1 MRQLVRD
8 KLIFNGVVFALVFC
22 LAVRPVSNAAD
33 PETSS
38 SHSTRSLAEDLFQ
51 YAGQLT
57 RDMHDRPPE
66 QRSWGDYRR
75 ALDAY
80 GQVIRLNTDN
90 YFSAESLARRAELLR
105 EMADATGDSAL
116 YQQAIETFRSVIA
129 EHPHSAFVGDA
140 LISIAQIYEE
150 NLRDLDGA
158 ANAYRELTVH
168 FPDSILGREARAVLA
183 RFEAEL
189 GGRPVDVVV
198 APGAGVDN
206 PAMIGPP
213 QLINVRSFSGPDYAR
228 VVLDL
233 SDQCQFTTRRA
244 ANRVSF
250 QLASSSVARSL
261 YGRRFIVGDSSLLRR
276 ISVSQNA
283 ATGVQIDIDL
293 RTAFDCSAFRLAEP
307 ERIIID
313 LHAGVA
319 ARAAPTSESRV
330 PTSARTLEGPFRP
343 GKLTASD
350 RNPLMS
356 LPEIPD
362 PIVPLANARPATN
375 DPGPA
380 AALAKALGVKVD
392 AKAAEAPIHRI
403 VIDPGHGGHDTGTI
417 SAGGMREKDLVLDV
431 ARRLRGYIK
440 HSYPSVEV
448 ILTRD
453 SDRFVALEERTA
465 IANSRRADLFISIH
479 ANASPSRVASGVETY
494 FVSPDR
500 VPAEDLQTAA
510 RENATLAS
518 EKAGERRQPL
528 VASVT
533 TMGNRVAESRE
544 LARYI
549 QSGLV
554 RGIGAQSPRTAAN
567 RGVKHAPFVVLLGA
581 TMPSVL
587 AEVSFLSNPKDEA
600 LLQTGEFRERVA
612 ASLYTGLN
620 AYLKKN
626 RSADSKPR

>member
-1 MRQLVRD
+1 
-8 KLIFNGVVFALVFC
+8 
-22 LAVRPVSNAAD
+22 
-33 PETSS
+33 
-38 SHSTRSLAEDLFQ
+38 
-51 YAGQLT
+51 
-57 RDMHDRPPE
+57 
-66 QRSWGDYRR
+66 
-75 ALDAY
+75 
-80 GQVIRLNTDN
+80 
-90 YFSAESLARRAELLR
+90 
-105 EMADATGDSAL
+105 
-116 YQQAIETFRSVIA
+116 
-129 EHPHSAFVGDA
+129 
-140 LISIAQIYEE
+140 
-150 NLRDLDGA
+150 
-158 ANAYRELTVH
+158 
-168 FPDSILGREARAVLA
+168 
-183 RFEAEL
+183 
-189 GGRPVDVVV
+189 
-198 APGAGVDN
+198 
-206 PAMIGPP
+206 
-213 QLINVRSFSGPDYAR
+213 
-228 VVLDL
+228 
-233 SDQCQFTTRRA
+233 
-244 ANRVSF
+244 
-250 QLASSSVARSL
+250 
-261 YGRRFIVGDSSLLRR
+261 
-276 ISVSQNA
+276 
-283 ATGVQIDIDL
+283 
-293 RTAFDCSAFRLAEP
+293 
-307 ERIIID
+307 
-313 LHAGVA
+313 
-319 ARAAPTSESRV
+319 
-330 PTSARTLEGPFRP
+330 
-343 GKLTASD
+343 
-350 RNPLMS
+350 MS
-356 LPEIPD
+356 LPEISE
-362 PIVPLANARPATN
+362 PIVPLANARSATN

-380 AALAKALGVKVD
+380 AALAKALGAKVD